1 MSFDVTIA
9 KGTTS
14 KIVEITMRDSS
25 TGGGKTALAH
35 GDVTASYVREGST
48 RTAITLAAGSAGD
61 AYSSG
66 KWCEVDSTNCKG
78 IYQLHIPDAALATGV
93 NAVTVRLQ
101 ATGVID
107 KDIRISLLDVDL
119 RNATTAGLTNLDAA
133 ISTRSTFDSA
143 SSTVTTDTASRTASQ
158 ADISTLATSSALAT
172 VDTVVDSIKVVTD
185 NLPDTG
191 ALTSLATAASIAV
204 LNDLSA
210 AQVNTEVDTAL
221 ADYDAPTKAELD
233 SGLAALAT
241 SAALATVDGVAD
253 SILVIANKLDS
264 ALELDGSDYRFT
276 TNALEQGPSGTGGD
290 ATASNQ
296 STIITHLSDI
306 KGAGFASTDTLE
318 SIRDR
323 GDAAWTTGGSGSG
336 IYTLTVTVEDSSGD
350 AVPNSR
356 VNISGTTTTLVTDS
370 NGQATFNVDADTYTL
385 VTSPPSEYNT
395 PDDVSVTVSTN
406 TSQTITLT
414 TASTSASAGWI
425 G

>member
-1 MSFDVTIA
+1 MSFDHTIL

-14 KIVEITMRDSS
+14 KTIEIILRDSS
-25 TGGGKTALAH
+25 TGGGKTAIAH
-35 GDVTASYVREGST
+35 SDVTASYVREGGT
-48 RTAITLAAGSAGD
+48 RTAITLSAGSAGD
-61 AYSSG
+61 SYSSG
-66 KWCEVDSTNCKG
+66 KWAEIDSANCPG
-78 IYQLHIPDAALATGV
+78 LYQFHVPDAALATGV
-93 NAVTVRLQ
+93 DAVTVTLTV
-101 ATGVID
+101 TGVID
-107 KDIRISLLDVDL
+107 KVVRVSLLGVNL
-119 RNATTAGLTNLDAA
+119 RDATAAGLSNLDAA
-133 ISTRSTFDSA
+133 
-143 SSTVTTDTASRTASQ
+143 SSD
-158 ADISTLATSSALAT
+158 
-172 VDTVVDSIKVVTD
+172 
-185 NLPDTG
+185 
-191 ALTSLATAASIAV
+191 LATAASITA

-210 AQVNTEVDTAL
+210 ADVNTQVDTAL
-221 ADYDAPTKAELD
+221 SDYDAPTKAELD

-318 SIRDR
+318 AIRDR